1 MSLNNINESNFF
13 LNNQTSSIKKPSLR
27 NIKDNDLIIFKT
39 NQDKEA
45 VDTKKDSTESEN
57 NDMSVIAHRG
67 YSSVAPENTI
77 PAFVAA
83 AENGFDTVE
92 CDIEWTKDSV
102 PVILH
107 DSTINRTARHSS
119 GIGFLFPRKCSNYTY
134 EQLQKYDFGSWKGSE
149 FKGTKIPSFEE
160 LLDCAN
166 ENDLNLY
173 IELKKT
179 SDFDET
185 KAKILVD
192 AVKEAG
198 LEDKV
203 TWISFQED
211 YLKQIDELMPN
222 SRLGYLSSDK
232 LSEDTIKILQ
242 ELDTEENKVFLDIK
256 ASKMTNDG
264 NKLLNDAGFD
274 FEAWTVDNKSTID
287 DLYKYDCK
295 GITTNKLTDEAVE
308 EYIRFLED

>member
-1 MSLNNINESNFF
+1 MSINNVNETNFF
-13 LNNQTSSIKKPSLR
+13 IANQMQQGIGNALNKAIQDDFINFKNQVDS
-27 NIKDNDLIIFKT
+27 DNNEET
-39 NQDKEA
+39 VN
-45 VDTKKDSTESEN
+45 STEAEN
-57 NDMSVIAHRG
+57 SDMAVIAHRG

-83 AENGFDTVE
+83 AENGFNTVE
-92 CDIEWTKDSV
+92 CDVEWTKDNV

-107 DSTINRTARHSS
+107 DSTINRTARRSN

-134 EQLQKYDFGSWKGSE
+134 EQLLKYDFGSWKGSE

-166 ENDLNLY
+166 EHDLNLY

-179 SDFDET
+179 SDFNEE

-222 SRLGYLSSDK
+222 SRLGYLSDEK
-232 LSEDTIKILQ
+232 LSEETIKILQ
-242 ELDTEENKVFLDIK
+242 DLDTEENEVFLDIK
-256 ASKMTNDG
+256 ASKMTSAGD
-264 NKLLNDAGFD
+264 KLLDDAGFD
-274 FEAWTVDNKSTID
+274 FEAWTVDKSDTLD
-287 DLYKYDCK
+287 DLYDYECK
-295 GITTNKLTDEAVE
+295 GITTNKLTDEVVA
-308 EYIRFLED
+308 EYIRSLED

>member
-1 MSLNNINESNFF
+1 MSLHNVNETNFF
-13 LNNQTSSIKKPSLR
+13 LNNQYEPIKHSTPKSNIDRSLFSFS
-27 NIKDNDLIIFKT
+27 NDNDAEKVDEQT
-39 NQDKEA
+39 N
-45 VDTKKDSTESEN
+45 STETEN
-57 NDMSVIAHRG
+57 SDMAVIAHRG

-107 DSTINRTARHSS
+107 DSTINRTARRSS

-134 EQLQKYDFGSWKGSE
+134 EQLLKYDFGSWKGSE

-166 ENDLNLY
+166 EHDLNLY

-179 SDFDET
+179 SNFDET
-185 KAKILVD
+185 KAQILVD

-222 SRLGYLSSDK
+222 SRLGYLSEKK
-232 LSEDTIKILQ
+232 LSEETIKILQ
-242 ELDTEENKVFLDIK
+242 ELDTEENEVFLDIK
-256 ASKMTNDG
+256 ASKMTDAG
-264 NKLLNDAGFD
+264 NKLLDDAGFD
-274 FEAWTVDNKSTID
+274 FEAWTVDKSTALD
-287 DLYKYDCK
+287 DLYEYDCK

-308 EYIRFLED
+308 EYIRSLED

>member
-1 MSLNNINESNFF
+1 MSINNINETNFF
-13 LNNQTSSIKKPSLR
+13 INNQFAPIKHPAPKNIIDRGLFTFSNDNNKEKVDEQTSS
-27 NIKDNDLIIFKT
+27 T
-39 NQDKEA
+39 EA
-45 VDTKKDSTESEN
+45 EN
-57 NDMSVIAHRG
+57 ADMAVIAHRG
-67 YSSVAPENTI
+67 YSAVAPENTI
-77 PAFVAA
+77 PAFIAA

-92 CDIEWTKDSV
+92 CDVEWTKDSV

-107 DSTINRTARHSS
+107 DSTINRTARRSN

-134 EQLQKYDFGSWKGSE
+134 EQLLKYDFGSWKGSE

-166 ENDLNLY
+166 EYDLNLY

-179 SDFDET
+179 SDFDAS
-185 KAKILVD
+185 KAQILVD

-222 SRLGYLSSDK
+222 SRLGYLSDEK
-232 LSEDTIKILQ
+232 LSEETIKILQ
-242 ELDTEENKVFLDIK
+242 ELDTEENEVFLDIK
-256 ASKMTNDG
+256 ANKMTDAG
-264 NKLLNDAGFD
+264 NKLLDDAGFD
-274 FEAWTVDNKSTID
+274 FEAWTVDKSNTLD
-287 DLYKYDCK
+287 DLYEYDCK
-295 GITTNKLTDEAVE
+295 GITTNKLTDETVE
-308 EYIRFLED
+308 EYLKSLED